1 MYGSDFCACASS
13 YAICCYCKIDGKHKV
28 TQLARA
34 VFSTHAGSDSNS
46 QQKHYKKKKFSSH
59 AWGNS
64 IWWIT
69 DIKRRQEV
77 RVWLLARH
85 ASVRHINT

>member
-34 VFSTHAGSDSNS
+34 VFSTHAGVIRIVNRS
-46 QQKHYKKKKFSSH
+46 
-59 AWGNS
+59 A
-64 IWWIT
+64 T
-69 DIKRRQEV
+69 RKRSFPRM
-77 RVWLLARH
+77 RGAILYGG
-85 ASVRHINT
+85 